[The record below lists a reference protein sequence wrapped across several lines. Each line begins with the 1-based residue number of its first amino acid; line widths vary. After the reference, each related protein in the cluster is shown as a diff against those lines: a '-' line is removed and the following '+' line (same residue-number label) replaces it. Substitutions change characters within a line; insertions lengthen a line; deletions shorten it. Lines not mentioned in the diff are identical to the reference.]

1 MVGPARPLR
10 AAALGPRDR
19 TERSLSRFD
28 VVVIGS
34 GFGGA
39 VVAARLALA
48 GRSVCVLEQGRR
60 WEPSQYPRSFSAAA
74 GAVWDETDRR
84 GFLDYRVFSR
94 IDVVQGVGVGGG
106 SLHYFN
112 VQSRAPAAILDRP
125 EWPSALHAGIL
136 DPYYARVEGVTTP
149 APLVP
154 PAGERLPRRTEAFL
168 RAAGEAGYDAS
179 LRPIA
184 IHTGP
189 TRAHPIS
196 GLRQEPCAF
205 TADCLIGC
213 RPRSKN
219 SLDVT
224 YLPMGERHGLE
235 IRPLHTADGLEPASG
250 GGYTVSVRR
259 FDPDHPGAFERDQV
273 TGTTVVV
280 AAGVVGTTELLLRA
294 RDLHRTLPGLPTT
307 LGRRFSAN
315 GDMLFAGTR
324 DTAELIDPCHGPS
337 ITVGAFVQN
346 PGSRHVI
353 QVQDLAYPA
362 ALTSMFDGT
371 LPLPS
376 RVRRLAHAASGYV
389 HAAVDGRSFPAR
401 SLLDGS
407 FVPHFL
413 PYLGMGTDAGNG
425 RFRLDG
431 RGRLRLDWDSTASA
445 GMFVEMEDAMR
456 NLSRALHG
464 RFVRSLPWRW
474 PLRRL
479 LTAHPLGGCV
489 MSDSPGTGVV
499 NDRGEVWGHPGL
511 FVTDASIVP
520 GPLAVNPS
528 LTIAALSERVAQW
541 MIEGREL
548 R

>member
-1 MVGPARPLR
+1 M
-10 AAALGPRDR
+10 
-19 TERSLSRFD
+19 
-28 VVVIGS
+28 GS

-39 VVAARLALA
+39 VVAARLAGA

-60 WEPSQYPRSFSAAA
+60 WEPGEYPRTFSAAA
-74 GAVWDETDRR
+74 GAVWDETANH

-94 IDVVQGVGVGGG
+94 IDVIQGVGVGGG

-112 VQSRAPAAILDRP
+112 VQLRAPREILDRP
-125 EWPSALHAGIL
+125 EWPSPLRREVL
-136 DPYYARVEGVTTP
+136 DPYYERVEAVTTP

-154 PAGERLPRRTEAFL
+154 PAGERLPHRTDAFL
-168 RAAGEAGYDAS
+168 RAAGDAGYDAS

-189 TRAHPIS
+189 TREHPVS
-196 GLRQEPCAF
+196 GLVQQPCTF
-205 TADCLIGC
+205 TGDCMLGC

-235 IRPLHTADGLEPASG
+235 IRPLHAAEGIEPAPG
-250 GGYTVSVRR
+250 GGYTVAVRR
-259 FDPDHPGAFERDQV
+259 LDPDHPGTFDHDRVSGSA
-273 TGTTVVV
+273 VVV
-280 AAGVVGTTELLLRA
+280 AAGSVGSTELLLRA
-294 RDLHRTLPGLPTT
+294 RDQHRTLPGLPHT

-315 GDMLFAGTR
+315 GDMLFAGTK
-324 DTAELIDPCHGPS
+324 DTAELIDPSHGPS
-337 ITVGAFVQN
+337 ITAGAFVQR

-362 ALTSMFDGT
+362 AMTSLFDGT
-371 LPLPS
+371 LPIPS
-376 RVRRLAHAASGYV
+376 RVRSLAHAASGYV
-389 HAAVDGRSFPAR
+389 HAARDGRSFPTR
-401 SLLDGS
+401 SLFAGS

-413 PYLGMGTDAGNG
+413 PYLGMGTDAGDG
-425 RFRLDG
+425 RFRLDE
-431 RGRLRLDWDSTASA
+431 RGRLRLDWSPAASA
-445 GMFVEMEDAMR
+445 GMYDEMEDAMR
-456 NLSRALHG
+456 NLSTALGG
-464 RFVRSLPWRW
+464 RFVRSLPWRR

-489 MSDSPGTGVV
+489 MSNGPSTGVV

-511 FVTDASIVP
+511 FVVDGSIVP

-548 R
+548 A